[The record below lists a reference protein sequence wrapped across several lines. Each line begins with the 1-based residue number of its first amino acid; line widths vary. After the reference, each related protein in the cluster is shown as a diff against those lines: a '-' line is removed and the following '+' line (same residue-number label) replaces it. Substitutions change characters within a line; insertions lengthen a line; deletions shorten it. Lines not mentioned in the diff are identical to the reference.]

1 VSTLET
7 WATLDGGDDEGAG
20 ENRLGSYVLERRIGI
35 GGMGEVFVARHAQTG
50 ERVALKTS
58 RRDHP
63 KHRYRFKREYRA
75 LVDIT
80 HPNLVRFGELH
91 MVDTGPSFLTMELL
105 DGEHFVKWVRGSL
118 PEGRVP
124 DIARLEAALR
134 QLVEGLAF
142 LHEQGYV
149 HRDLKPSNVLVTREG
164 RVVILDFGIVLEP
177 TESQLGLT
185 NEGQALG
192 TPLYMAP
199 EQAAGR
205 SSPAADCY
213 SLGAILF
220 ESLTGRAPHASSMLE
235 FSTPRTPESRLPLE
249 AIPVRLRDLCVR
261 LLRRDPARR
270 PDCAEILARLG
281 EPERRARASE
291 GPFVGREAELAE
303 LDRAFARLAAGGP
316 VVVHVAGR
324 SGQGKSSLVR
334 QWLATLQRTREV
346 AVLRGR
352 CRERESVPYKGIDAV
367 IDALGIQLRHLEPSR
382 LPSLP
387 KEQTEAL
394 TQVFPVLQELWP
406 RESDQPPRFEAEEA
420 RNLCWVAL
428 RELLAAL
435 GRVRPVVIVI
445 DDLQWSDLD
454 SVAVLAALRGPPDP
468 PACLLV
474 LTYRAENREG
484 ELVAALER
492 DAPPDHHQIELG
504 SLGDHEATELAAM
517 LLREQQDSPGEP
529 GLLRA
534 RAEAI
539 ALRCAG
545 NPFFI
550 GQMVLGGS
558 TSVGADLD
566 ALVVARLA
574 GLAGPERRVIEVVAV
589 AGGPVASAVVLA
601 LAPDATLATIERLR
615 DLGLLVRSETWQ
627 HAGARE
633 GVGGALVEA
642 AHDRIRENTLAELD
656 AHARAAIHRGL
667 GEQLLG
673 RYAEHPR
680 DDDIFALVDHLD
692 AGVVDIDEL
701 DASWRLELAQLAE
714 RAGRRA
720 LASVAWSSARRYFAF
735 AHRLTAPWQGEAR
748 RGAGPR
754 AMCLAIAFGRAQAE
768 AMCRSEVADA
778 AFDDLLTWSMS
789 DAEIGEIVAR
799 RVAILWAFGRSVEA
813 VAVARTGL
821 ARLRSSVPASPSL
834 PRALASLVRGML
846 TLGRRSSEQ
855 LRHADDIADERV
867 RACIDILGEASGPAY
882 AYHPALY
889 LFFVGLFARL
899 QSQGHHPRIGYAM
912 AMLAISMGILGKG
925 GEAAAIC
932 DRAIDLAKHR
942 NMRPRDLIRTKIT
955 ARFFV
960 WPTTRPFPALVAD
973 VEALHDEACDH
984 GLRDD
989 AGLAAASG
997 GMTSTFTDLPLRSL
1011 RALLLRCEQRNPGF
1025 WSAEYLNTVTFVR
1038 RFIDA
1043 LVDGQ
1048 PTLDADE
1055 LGPECAPLI
1064 RYTAMALQLGVEL
1077 ARADHAR
1084 ASELLDRL
1092 PSDHARVLMGM
1103 STTPRLETY
1112 VALVESWRASRGDAK
1127 QRRRSLRRMRD
1138 ALALTRRWAKTG
1150 PDNYAPMV
1158 ALVEAELARVE
1169 GRDEPAMA
1177 AYERAR
1183 SLALANRHAELAG
1196 LASTRL
1202 ASFAHARG
1210 RTLLAEAAFKA
1221 GLETYESWGADALVE
1236 RLEALGLT
1244 GLA

>member
-7 WATLDGGDDEGAG
+7 WATLDGEDDEGAA
-20 ENRLGSYVLERRIGI
+20 ENRLGPYVLERRIGI

-75 LVDIT
+75 LVDVA

-91 MVDTGPSFLTMELL
+91 MADTGPSFLTMELL
-105 DGEHFVKWVRGSL
+105 DGEHFVKWVRGGL
-118 PEGRVP
+118 PEGSVP
-124 DIARLEAALR
+124 DIARLEHALR

-142 LHEQGYV
+142 LHGQGYV
-149 HRDLKPSNVLVTREG
+149 HRDLKPSNVIVTREG

-270 PDCAEILARLG
+270 PDCVEILARLG
-281 EPERRARASE
+281 EPERRARANES
-291 GPFVGREAELAE
+291 PFVGRKAELAT
-303 LDRAFARLAAGGP
+303 LDRAFERVAGGDT

-334 QWLATLQRTREV
+334 QWLTTLQRGRDL

-367 IDALGIQLRHLEPSR
+367 IDALGIHLRHLEPGQLPP
-382 LPSLP
+382 LPS
-387 KEQTEAL
+387 EQVEAL
-394 TQVFPVLQELWP
+394 TQVFPVLHEVWP
-406 RESDQPPRFEAEEA
+406 REGEPLPRFESEEA

-435 GRVRPVVIVI
+435 GRVRPVVIAI

-454 SVAVLAALRGPPDP
+454 SVAVLAALRRP
-468 PACLLV
+468 PAPPPCLFV
-474 LTYRAENREG
+474 LAYRAENRES
-484 ELVAALER
+484 ELIAALER
-492 DAPPDHHQIELG
+492 DAPPDLQRIELG
-504 SLGDHEATELAAM
+504 SLGEQDAAELAAT
-517 LLREQQDSPGEP
+517 LLRERGEGP
-529 GLLRA
+529 SEALALRS

-558 TSVGADLD
+558 TSEGGDLD
-566 ALVVARLA
+566 ELVGERLA
-574 GLAGPERRVIEVVAV
+574 RLAGPERRVIAVVAV
-589 AGGPVASAVVLA
+589 AGGPIARSIVLA
-601 LAPDATLATIERLR
+601 LAPAATPDTIEHLHA
-615 DLGLLVRSETWQ
+615 LGLIVRSETSR
-627 HAGARE
+627 HVDSDE
-633 GVGGALVEA
+633 ALVEA

-656 AHARAAIHRGL
+656 ARQRADIHRGL
-667 GEQLLG
+667 GEQLL
-673 RYAEHPR
+673 RRHAEHPR

-701 DASWRLELAQLAE
+701 ESSWRLELAQLAE

-720 LASVAWSSARRYFAF
+720 LASVAWSSARRYFGF
-735 AHRLTAPWQGEAR
+735 GHRLTAPWLAEAR

-754 AMCLAIAFGRAQAE
+754 ATCLAIAFGRAQAE
-768 AMCRSEVADA
+768 AMCRSDAADV

-813 VAVARTGL
+813 VGVARLGL
-821 ARLRSSVPASPSL
+821 ARLRMAVPASPSL
-834 PRALASLVRGML
+834 PRALVSLVRGML
-846 TLGRRSSEQ
+846 TLGRRSGEQ
-855 LRHADDIADERV
+855 LRNAADIADERV
-867 RACIDILGEASGPAY
+867 RACIDILAEASGPAY
-882 AYHPALY
+882 AYHPSLY
-889 LFFVGLFARL
+889 LFVVGLFARL
-899 QSQGHHPRIGYAM
+899 QRHGHHPRIGYAM

-925 GEAAAIC
+925 EDAAAIC
-932 DRAIDLAKHR
+932 DRAIELAQHR
-942 NMRPRDLIRTKIT
+942 NMRQRDLIRTKIT

-960 WPTTRPFPALVAD
+960 WPSTRPFPALVAD
-973 VEALHDEACDH
+973 LEALHDEACDH

-997 GMTSTFTDLPLRSL
+997 GMTTTFTAMPLRSL

-1025 WSAEYLNTVTFVR
+1025 CSAEYLNTVIFVR

-1043 LVDGQ
+1043 LVDGK
-1048 PTLDADE
+1048 PTMDADE
-1055 LGPECAPLI
+1055 LGPECAPLM
-1064 RYTAMALQLGVEL
+1064 RYTAMALQLAVEL

-1084 ASELLDRL
+1084 ATELLERL
-1092 PSDHARVLMGM
+1092 PDDHARVLMGM
-1103 STTPRLETY
+1103 STTPRLQTY
-1112 VALVESWRASRGDAK
+1112 IAIVEGRRASQADAK

-1138 ALALTRRWAKTG
+1138 ALALTRRWAQTG
-1150 PDNYAPMV
+1150 PDNYAPMA

-1169 GRDEPAMA
+1169 GREEPAMA

-1183 SLALANRHAELAG
+1183 ALALANHYAELVG

-1202 ASFAHARG
+1202 AGYAHGLG

-1221 GLETYESWGADALVE
+1221 GLDAYEGWGADALVE
-1236 RLEALGLT
+1236 RLETLGLA